1 MKHFKD
7 VFVLTRDEYEDLT
20 NPDTTYT
27 LMTKTAAKKAVTN
40 ILKHFDVTCWN
51 DAKIHPDDWCC
62 AELCPVYNVL
72 GWDAGERLC
81 TRQKTFSK

>member
-40 ILKHFDVTCWN
+40 ILKHFKTTCWIDEN
-51 DAKIHPDDWCC
+51 LDPDDWCC
-62 AELCPVYNVL
+62 ASCCPVYQVL
-72 GWDAGERLC
+72 GSDAGERLC